1 MRLLASTPHRERTQ
15 VMKLQK
21 GSKLVMIGDS
31 ITDAGRTRPVGEG
44 LFDPLG
50 RGYVCMVNALL
61 GAVYAERGLRVVNM
75 GCSGNTVRDLKAR
88 WQTDV
93 FDLKPDWVSVMIG
106 INDVWRQYDLPL
118 QPECHVPLAEYEESL
133 RDLVET
139 TLPKV
144 RGMVLVTPYYIE
156 TNRRDPMR
164 ATMDEYG
171 AAVKRLAKEYHT
183 VVVDTQAAIDRA
195 LKVQYPGTL
204 AWDRVHPNQVGHM
217 ILAKAFVDALGFEW

>member
-1 MRLLASTPHRERTQ
+1 
-15 VMKLQK
+15 MKLQK
-21 GSKLVMIGDS
+21 GSKWVMIGDS
-31 ITDAGRTRPVGEG
+31 ITDAGRARPVAEG

-61 GAVYAERGLRVVNM
+61 GTVYPERGLRVVNM

-93 FDLKPDWVSVMIG
+93 FDLKPDWVSIMIG
-106 INDVWRQYDLPL
+106 INDVWRQFDSPL
-118 QPECHVPLAEYEESL
+118 QAEQHVSLGEYEETL

-144 RGMVLVTPYYIE
+144 KGLVLATPYYIE
-156 TNRRDPMR
+156 SNRRDPMR
-164 ATMDEYG
+164 ATMDKYG
-171 AAVKRLAKEYHT
+171 AAVKRLAKEYQT
-183 VVVDTQAAIDRA
+183 VVVDTQAAFDKA
-195 LKVQYPGTL
+195 LATYYAGTL

-217 ILAKAFVDALGFEW
+217 ILAKAFVDAVGFVW

>member
-1 MRLLASTPHRERTQ
+1 
-15 VMKLQK
+15 MKLK
-21 GSKLVMIGDS
+21 MGSKLVMIGDS

-61 GAVYAERGLRVVNM
+61 GAVYPERAIRVVNM

-93 FDLKPDWVSVMIG
+93 FDLKPDWVSIMIG
-106 INDVWRQYDLPL
+106 INDVWRQYDSPL
-118 QPECHVPLAEYEESL
+118 QSEQHVSLVDYEETL

-144 RGMVLVTPYYIE
+144 KGLVLATPYYIE
-156 TNRRDPMR
+156 PNRKDPMR
-164 ATMDEYG
+164 ATMDKYG
-171 AAVKRLAKEYHT
+171 AAVKRLANEYQT
-183 VVVDTQAAIDRA
+183 VVVDSQAAFDKA
-195 LKVQYPGTL
+195 LAAYYPGTL

-217 ILAKAFVDALGFEW
+217 ILAKAFVDALGFAW